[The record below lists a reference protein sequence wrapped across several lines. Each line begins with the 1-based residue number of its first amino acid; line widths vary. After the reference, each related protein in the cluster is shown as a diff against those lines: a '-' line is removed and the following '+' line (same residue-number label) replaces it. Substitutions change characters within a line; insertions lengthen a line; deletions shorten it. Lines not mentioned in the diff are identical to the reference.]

1 VRETMRIDT
10 RYTLAARD
18 DIASAIDHFMLR
30 RLPEHAR
37 KAVLDLCR
45 GVDFL
50 LREKVSLVTDR
61 ANVDEMKFPELLSA
75 LRKSD
80 VRVPDD
86 SLWTLRGM
94 RNDAEHAA
102 AYPDPAVLERVAK
115 SLFRFIWDFFQS
127 ELGFGAGEGFD
138 SYHAAI
144 LKGQPLSLCG
154 RAKLLSAA
162 ALKHVH
168 EEPHYGVEFADR
180 AVECVIRDLADS
192 CGIDQA
198 RRSFPELIE
207 LLMEANRESDDDWA
221 PWYVLGENQYSQF
234 CFVTPDF
241 LNHDSGKLDAQDAE
255 SYVVLARQIVNEIVS
270 HTARPTMEAAIRERW
285 DHVLDALAREAPSSY
300 EIAPRSLSSRS
311 CLSVFGDTISIVPT
325 DLTYIGDLSAAEDFE
340 RAIREAMP
348 DLPAEFRVR
357 LVGGGAVIIRSPE

>member
-1 VRETMRIDT
+1 MRIDSP
-10 RYTLAARD
+10 YTLAARD
-18 DIASAIDHFMLR
+18 DIASAIDHFLLR

-37 KAVLDLCR
+37 KAVLDLSR

-50 LREKVSLVTDR
+50 LREKVSLMSDR

-75 LRKSD
+75 LRKGN
-80 VRVPDD
+80 VRVPGD

-102 AYPDPAVLERVAK
+102 TYPDPAVLERVAK
-115 SLFRFIWDFFQS
+115 SLFPFIWDFIHSQ
-127 ELGFGAGEGFD
+127 LGFAAGEGFD
-138 SYHAAI
+138 SFHTAI

-168 EEPHYGVEFADR
+168 EEPHYAVEFADM
-180 AVECVIRDLADS
+180 AVDSVIRDLADS

-198 RRSFPELIE
+198 HRLFPELIE
-207 LLMEANRESDDDWA
+207 LLMEANRECEDWG
-221 PWYVLGENQYSQF
+221 PWYVLGENQYSEF
-234 CFVTPDF
+234 CTVTPDF
-241 LNHDSGKLDAQDAE
+241 LNHDYGKLDAQAAE
-255 SYVVLARQIVNEIVS
+255 SYVILARHIVGEIVS
-270 HTARPTMEAAIRERW
+270 HTPRPRMEAAIRERW
-285 DHVLDALAREAPSSY
+285 DYIRDALARGSPDSY
-300 EIAPRSLSSRS
+300 EVAPRSLSRQSRF
-311 CLSVFGDTISIVPT
+311 SVFGDTISIPPT
-325 DLTYIGDLSAAEDFE
+325 DVTYIGDQSAAEDFE

-357 LVGGGAVIIRSPE
+357 LVGPGGVLRISGPS